1 MIRSGLVSVT
11 FRQLSVERIVELVAE
26 AGLDGIEWGG
36 DIHVPHGDLSRARE
50 VRGLCER
57 AGLAVAA
64 YGSYYHVGSGEAFDG
79 VLGAACELA
88 APTVRVWAG
97 EKGSADADA
106 AYRERIAGE
115 SRVIAAAAAREGIVV
130 AFEFHG
136 GTLTDTSASALS
148 LLAGAGCDNLR
159 CYWQPVDGEDAAAN
173 VESLRALAGHL
184 ANVHVFHWDGG
195 RPRALAE
202 GQDHW
207 RQYLAEMA
215 ATEGD
220 RFAMLEFVR
229 DDEPAAFADDAA
241 TLKQWLAQLQAR
253 PR

>member
-1 MIRSGLVSVT
+1 MIRSGLVSIT
-11 FRQLSVERIVELVAE
+11 FRQLSVERIVELVAG

-36 DIHVPHGDLSRARE
+36 DVHVPHGDLSRARD
-50 VRGLCER
+50 VRVLCER

-64 YGSYYHVGSGEAFDG
+64 YGSYYHLGAGEAFDG
-79 VLGAACELA
+79 VLGVACELA

-106 AYRERIAGE
+106 AYRERIADE
-115 SRVIAAAAAREGIVV
+115 SRALAAAAAREGTVV

-136 GTLTDTSASALS
+136 GTLTDTPASALS
-148 LLAGAGCDNLR
+148 LLAGAGCDSLR
-159 CYWQPVDGEDAAAN
+159 CYWQPVVEESAAAN
-173 VESLRALAGHL
+173 VGALRALAGHL

-195 RPRALAE
+195 RRCALAE
-202 GQDHW
+202 GQDNW
-207 RQYLAEMA
+207 RQYLPEIEA
-215 ATEGD
+215 AGGD

-229 DDEPAAFADDAA
+229 DDEPAAFAEDAA

-253 PR
+253 RG

>member
-1 MIRSGLVSVT
+1 MIRSGLVSIT

-36 DIHVPHGDLSRARE
+36 DIHVPHGDLARARE

-57 AGLAVAA
+57 ASLVVAS
-64 YGSYYHVGSGEAFDG
+64 YGSYYRLGSGEAFEA
-79 VLGAACELA
+79 VLATACEMA

-115 SRVIAAAAAREGIVV
+115 SRLVADAAARKGIVV

-136 GTLTDTSASALS
+136 ETLTDTSGSALS
-148 LLAGAGCDNLR
+148 LLSAADHDNLR
-159 CYWQPVDGEDAAAN
+159 CYWQSVVGEDAAAN

-184 ANVHVFHWDGG
+184 GNVHVFHWDGD
-195 RPRALAE
+195 RRCALAE

-207 RQYLAEMA
+207 RRYLPEIA
-215 ATEGD
+215 AAGGD

-229 DDEPAAFADDAA
+229 DDEPAAFAADAA
-241 TLKQWLAQLQAR
+241 TLKQWLAQLQAP